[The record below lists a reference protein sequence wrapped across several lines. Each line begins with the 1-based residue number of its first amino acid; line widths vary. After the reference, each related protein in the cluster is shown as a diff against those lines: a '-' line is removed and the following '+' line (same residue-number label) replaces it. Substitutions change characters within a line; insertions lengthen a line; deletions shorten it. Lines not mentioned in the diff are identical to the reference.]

1 MKENI
6 EKERYYMVNEKR
18 LLDTFLEYVQID
30 SETKNEKAMGEKLV
44 SDLKALG
51 FEVKT
56 DRAGEGFGSNGFNVC
71 AHLDGTLPGD
81 TTIMCAH
88 MDTVVPGNG
97 IKPLIDDGVI
107 HTDGSTILA
116 GDDKSGIAAIMEAVR
131 VIKEENLPCRS
142 TDILFT
148 IGEEGGMQ
156 GVKNMDFS
164 MLQGKEAMIF
174 DASGHIGKILT
185 CGPGQIK
192 IFATVIGRSSHAGLA
207 PEEGI
212 SAIQV
217 AAKAIAKMNL
227 LRIDEETTCNIGT
240 LKAEYATNIVP
251 ERAEFIAEVR
261 SRNLDKLN
269 AQAAHIKQCL
279 QETCDEMGAKLECE
293 LMTNY
298 VSFNVSNDDD
308 LVKRVFAS
316 CERLGLTAETAKGGG
331 GSDANVM
338 ALHGIKPIVLST
350 GMTKVHTTSETLK
363 IDDLNQCAALILDL
377 MTH

>member
-1 MKENI
+1 
-6 EKERYYMVNEKR
+6 MVNEKR
-18 LLDTFLEYVQID
+18 LLETFLEYIQID
-30 SETKNEKAMGEKLV
+30 SETKNEKAMAEKMV
-44 SDLKALG
+44 SELKGLG
-51 FEVKT
+51 LEVKT
-56 DRAGEGFGSNGFNVC
+56 DKAGEGFGSNGFNVY
-71 AHLDGTLPGD
+71 AYLPG
-81 TTIMCAH
+81 TIPSEPTIMCAH

-97 IKPLIDDGVI
+97 VKPAIEDGVI
-107 HTDGSTILA
+107 RTDGTTVLG
-116 GDDKSGIAAIMEAVR
+116 GDDKSGIAAIIEAVR
-131 VIKEENLPCRS
+131 VIKEQNLPCRN
-142 TDILFT
+142 TEILFT
-148 IGEEGGMQ
+148 IGEEGGMH
-156 GVKNMDFS
+156 GAKNMDYS
-164 MLQGKEAMIF
+164 MIQGKEAMVF
-174 DASGHIGKILT
+174 DASGNIGKVLT

-217 AAKAIAKMNL
+217 AAKGIAKMNL

-251 ERAEFIAEVR
+251 EKATFVAEVR

-269 AQAAHIKQCL
+269 AQAEHIKSCL
-279 QETCDEMGAKLECE
+279 QEACDEMGAKLEIE
-293 LMTNY
+293 LATNY
-298 VSFNVSNDDD
+298 VSFNVANDDP
-308 LVKRVFAS
+308 LVQRVFDS
-316 CERLGLTAETAKGGG
+316 CARLGYEPETAKGGG

-363 IDDLNQCAALILDL
+363 VEDLNKCAELVLDL

>member
-1 MKENI
+1 
-6 EKERYYMVNEKR
+6 MVNEQR
-18 LLDTFLEYVQID
+18 LLDTFLTYVQID

-44 SDLKALG
+44 ADLEALG
-51 FEVKT
+51 FTVKT
-56 DRAGEGFGSNGFNVC
+56 DKAGEGFGSNGFNV
-71 AHLDGTLPGD
+71 AATLKGTIPGEP
-81 TTIMCAH
+81 TIMCAH

-97 IKPLIDDGVI
+97 IKPVIEDGVI
-107 HTDGSTILA
+107 KSDGSTILA

-131 VIKEENLPCRS
+131 VIKEQNLPCRT

-148 IGEEGGMQ
+148 IGEEGGMN
-156 GVKNMDFS
+156 GCKNMDYS
-164 MLQGKEAMIF
+164 MLTGKEAMVF
-174 DASGHIGKILT
+174 DASGEVGRVLT

-192 IFATVIGRSSHAGLA
+192 VIAEIIGRSAHAGLA

-251 ERAEFIAEVR
+251 ERASFIAEVR

-269 AQAAHIKQCL
+269 AQAAHIKSCL
-279 QETCDEMGAKLECE
+279 QETCDEMGATLEIE
-293 LMTNY
+293 LKTNY
-298 VSFNVSNDDD
+298 VSFNVENDDP
-308 LVKRVFAS
+308 LVQRVFAS
-316 CERLGLTAETAKGGG
+316 CKRLGLTAETAKGGG

-338 ALHGIKPIVLST
+338 ALHDIKPIVLST
-350 GMTKVHTTSETLK
+350 GMTKVHTTNETLK
-363 IDDLNQCAALILDL
+363 VSDLNKTAELVLDL